1 VAKTGRRKPV
11 SPDGVVKKSSVR
23 GRCGQAKTGRAASGK
38 GRKTAMK
45 GASTPANKDD
55 TSTTA
60 KVKDAGAKRRRPASD
75 MPALDLGEQMLADQ
89 RKNASRKRVG
99 PSRKPFVPP
108 AASEEMTPTPPAS
121 KVRPPKPSAAE
132 LPEEPGIIAD
142 IVRRDIER
150 LRGAR

>member
-1 VAKTGRRKPV
+1 MAKTGRRKPV
-11 SPDGVVKKSSVR
+11 SPDGVVKNSSVR
-23 GRCGQAKTGRAASGK
+23 GRCGQAKAGRAASGK

-45 GASTPANKDD
+45 GASTPVNKDD
-55 TSTTA
+55 TATTA
-60 KVKDAGAKRRRPASD
+60 KVKDTGAKRRRPASD
-75 MPALDLGEQMLADQ
+75 IPALDLGEQMLADQ

-99 PSRKPFVPP
+99 PSRKTAV
-108 AASEEMTPTPPAS
+108 ASASEETTPAS
-121 KVRPPKPSAAE
+121 PAARVRHPKPSVTE